1 MGRVPIIDAMAPP
14 LEAHLNARRNGVT
27 ALCRA
32 HGVSRL
38 EVFGSAADGRF
49 VPGRSDYDFIARFD
63 ARGEPSLGRRFV
75 AFAEALEGL
84 LGRPVDLMTDH
95 PIENPYLRRAIDASR
110 QLVFSDE
117 AAETSV

>member
-1 MGRVPIIDAMAPP
+1 MHDD
-14 LEAHLNARRNGVT
+14 LTARLPQVA

-49 VPGRSDYDFIARFD
+49 DPTRSDYDFVARFAPRPAESM
-63 ARGEPSLGRRFV
+63 ARRYLGFTQ
-75 AFAEALEGL
+75 ALEDL

-95 PIENPYLRRAIDASR
+95 EIANPYLRAAVEATRVTVYA
-110 QLVFSDE
+110 E
-117 AAETSV
+117 PAAEALV

>member
-1 MGRVPIIDAMAPP
+1 MPAALAQPLIDHR
-14 LEAHLNARRNGVT
+14 EDIAR
-27 ALCRA
+27 LCHV
-32 HGVSRL
+32 HGVERL

-49 VPGRSDYDFIARFD
+49 NSERSDYDFIASFD